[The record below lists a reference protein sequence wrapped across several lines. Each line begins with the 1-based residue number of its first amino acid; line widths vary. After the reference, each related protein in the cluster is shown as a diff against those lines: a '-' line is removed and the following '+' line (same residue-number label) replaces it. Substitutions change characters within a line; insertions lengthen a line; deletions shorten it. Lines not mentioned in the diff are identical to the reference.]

1 MCIFVGSNQSN
12 DTAMNHFTVTPEG
25 RISGPKD
32 YMDARFRTY
41 MDTIES
47 GRSVLFNEA
56 IMRSPNMETAIAVC
70 LETDYN
76 QWKNTARLAQGVY

>member
-1 MCIFVGSNQSN
+1 MFVGSNQSN
-12 DTAMNHFTVTPEG
+12 DTAMNNFNVTPEG

-32 YMDARFRTY
+32 YMVERFRTY

-47 GRSVLFNEA
+47 GRSALFNEA

-76 QWKNTARLAQGVY
+76 QWKNTARLAQGLY

>member
-1 MCIFVGSNQSN
+1 MGSNTPN
-12 DTAMNHFTVTPEG
+12 GTAMNHFTVTPEG

-32 YMDARFRTY
+32 YMLERFRTY

-47 GRSVLFNEA
+47 GQSVLFNQA
-56 IMRSPNMETAIAVC
+56 ILRSPNMETAIAVC

-76 QWKNTARLAQGVY
+76 QWKNTARLAQGLY